1 MPVQNPFPLEIIDK
15 VNSPA
20 LQAWFQQFGE
30 EGYLS
35 ADEINTIVTALNY
48 LHENGG
54 EPGAGGGSYIQRQIS
69 YITASRN
76 LVNADKV
83 KTIIVDNS
91 ATNPVLTILDNTYAI
106 SDEVEIY
113 NRNNFNFKIT
123 NAGANTGIIYFGEFY
138 DTGDDIILPAGSK
151 TWLKCINSNLFE
163 LSSERK
169 PLKTINNIDLY
180 GVGNIPIVGGGSTLI
195 TTNRRTS
202 SHTLALTDAN
212 KLVEMNVATAN
223 NLTVPPNA
231 SVAFPIGTPIDI
243 SQYGAGVTTIVA
255 GAGVTIRSANN
266 WYKINA
272 QFAAASLLKIAENEW
287 YLFGNLNA

>member
-48 LHENGG
+48 LHEN
-54 EPGAGGGSYIQRQIS
+54 
-69 YITASRN
+69 
-76 LVNADKV
+76 
-83 KTIIVDNS
+83 
-91 ATNPVLTILDNTYAI
+91 
-106 SDEVEIY
+106 
-113 NRNNFNFKIT
+113 
-123 NAGANTGIIYFGEFY
+123 
-138 DTGDDIILPAGSK
+138 
-151 TWLKCINSNLFE
+151 
-163 LSSERK
+163 
-169 PLKTINNIDLY
+169 
-180 GVGNIPIVGGGSTLI
+180 GGGSTLI

>member
-1 MPVQNPFPLEIIDK
+1 MPTTNPFPIDIIEK

-35 ADEINTIVTALNY
+35 ADEINTMVTALNY

-69 YITASRN
+69 YITANRN
-76 LVNADKV
+76 LVNTDKV

-91 ATNPVLTILDNTYAI
+91 VINPMLTLLDNIFDI
-106 SDEVEIY
+106 SDAVEFY
-113 NRNNFNFKIT
+113 NRNNFNLKIT
-123 NAGANTGIIYFGEFY
+123 NAGANTGIIYFGDFY
-138 DTGDDIILPAGSK
+138 DTGDYIILPAGAK
-151 TWLKCINSNLFE
+151 AWLKCINSNLFE

-169 PLKTINNIDLY
+169 PLKTINGIELY

-202 SHTLALTDAN
+202 AYTLVLTDAN

-231 SVAFPIGTPIDI
+231 SVAFPIGTPIDV
-243 SQYGAGVTTIVA
+243 SQYGAGITTIAA

-272 QFAAASLLKIAENEW
+272 QYAAASLLKIAENEW